1 MSTEEYDCTR
11 VTTNEETSRDLITNN
26 DNNFIESSRN
36 LYESFITLIL
46 KSDSIDELK
55 MLKMFLEKHKES
67 LTDAHY
73 TNLKN
78 RIRRKAYMCL

>member
-1 MSTEEYDCTR
+1 MSTEEYNHTK
-11 VTTNEETSRDLITNN
+11 VITNEETSRDSVTNN

-36 LYESFITLIL
+36 LYEPFITLIL

-55 MLKMFLEKHKES
+55 MLKMFLEKYKES
-67 LTDAHY
+67 LTNAHY

-78 RIRRKAYMCL
+78 MIRRKAYMCL